1 MLLTLYFSLSHTYL
15 NYEKLAWNSAIR
27 KNLKKL
33 LNQQKH
39 AMWVINNGIR
49 FDSTFEFSKFQTT
62 LNIWKLNIVSITC
75 STRGIMLHLQYFQY
89 FHVWYTQQFF
99 KIQLKNAWKTKKN
112 QIHFS
117 CRGISIWNTFIQN
130 SKKETGLLSGFKS
143 ELKLKLASFSIEI
156 SLKNIM
162 AESFAKSNW
171 QRNVTMFVTMPWWN
185 STSTSLFLVWELDEN
200 LIVYN
205 KKKYLWNV
213 YVFVIYEC
221 FVREIYIINEDF
233 LSLMNFLQTP
243 RND

>member
-1 MLLTLYFSLSHTYL
+1 
-15 NYEKLAWNSAIR
+15 
-27 KNLKKL
+27 
-33 LNQQKH
+33 
-39 AMWVINNGIR
+39 
-49 FDSTFEFSKFQTT
+49 
-62 LNIWKLNIVSITC
+62 
-75 STRGIMLHLQYFQY
+75 
-89 FHVWYTQQFF
+89 
-99 KIQLKNAWKTKKN
+99 
-112 QIHFS
+112 
-117 CRGISIWNTFIQN
+117 
-130 SKKETGLLSGFKS
+130 
-143 ELKLKLASFSIEI
+143 
-156 SLKNIM
+156 M

-185 STSTSLFLVWELDEN
+185 STSTSLFLVWKLDEN